1 MLTQLTIDDMEKMT
15 KEELENHILVMQ
27 ADYERK
33 HKQVVSLRTKYNQAV
48 AVLKYEGLYYKID
61 NER

>member
-1 MLTQLTIDDMEKMT
+1 MLTQLTIEDMEKMS
-15 KEELENHILVMQ
+15 KEELENHVMVLQ

-33 HKQVVSLRTKYNQAV
+33 HKQLVKLRTKYNQAV

-61 NER
+61 DER